1 MSNNSNKILHSNI
14 NLLKKQLKEAQ
25 QTIRQLRRE
34 LAEAKQDNAGQ
45 SRGTWSEL
53 MEKDI

>member
-1 MSNNSNKILHSNI
+1 MLNNSNKVLHSNI

-45 SRGTWSEL
+45 NRGTWVEL

>member
-1 MSNNSNKILHSNI
+1 MSNNSNKVLHSNI

-45 SRGTWSEL
+45 NRGTWVEL

>member
-1 MSNNSNKILHSNI
+1 MSNNSNKVLHSNI

-45 SRGTWSEL
+45 GRGTWSEL